1 MKSIKLGN
9 DSVGDSCP
17 CYIIAEIGG
26 LFKNFEEAKR
36 LIDTAIDIG
45 VNAVKFQTLEAETI
59 TSKNN
64 FFDLTVTGHV
74 SQYEFFKQFEPSKKL
89 QKQIVTYANQKGITI
104 FSAPSHIQDLMLMQE
119 MDLQIYK
126 IGSDLACHTPLLKKV
141 AQFSKPIILSTG
153 MCTLDEVKKSVDA
166 ITNEGND
173 ELLLLHCVSDYP
185 SHIEELNL
193 NAINTM
199 KTQFNLPVG
208 FSDHSIGSFAC
219 LSAAIMGANII
230 EKHMKHPQNSPCA
243 DDLHALN
250 PKEFSELIKSIRL
263 SESAKGSGKKIPSI
277 SEQKNLHKN
286 RVSIIAM
293 HEIKKGT
300 KISSEMIDIRRPGDG
315 LSPFYYDQILSRTAK
330 LNISKETPL
339 TWDMIE

>member
-1 MKSIKLGN
+1 
-9 DSVGDSCP
+9 
-17 CYIIAEIGG
+17 
-26 LFKNFEEAKR
+26 
-36 LIDTAIDIG
+36 
-45 VNAVKFQTLEAETI
+45 
-59 TSKNN
+59 
-64 FFDLTVTGHV
+64 
-74 SQYEFFKQFEPSKKL
+74 
-89 QKQIVTYANQKGITI
+89 
-104 FSAPSHIQDLMLMQE
+104 
-119 MDLQIYK
+119 
-126 IGSDLACHTPLLKKV
+126 
-141 AQFSKPIILSTG
+141 
-153 MCTLDEVKKSVDA
+153 
-166 ITNEGND
+166 
-173 ELLLLHCVSDYP
+173 
-185 SHIEELNL
+185 
-193 NAINTM
+193 
-199 KTQFNLPVG
+199 
-208 FSDHSIGSFAC
+208 
-219 LSAAIMGANII
+219 MGANII